1 MKNIINKLFL
11 GSLTVALASCTAD
24 FDNINANPYQP
35 GDLNAD
41 DYALGSAMNNLAGCV
56 VSPDVNTAQ
65 FTDCLLGGPMG
76 GYYADSN
83 AGWSNTISNFNAK
96 DDWSRVFLKSDKVIP
111 VLYSNLSVVEL
122 VSHSTNNPVPYAI
135 AQIIKVAVMHRV
147 TDTFGPIPYSQIGAD
162 GALSTPYDS
171 EEKVY
176 NTFFDELDAAIKTLN
191 EHPNELLTS
200 TAD

>member
-162 GALSTPYDS
+162 GALC
-171 EEKVY
+171 
-176 NTFFDELDAAIKTLN
+176 LQ
-191 EHPNELLTS
+191 
-200 TAD
+200 